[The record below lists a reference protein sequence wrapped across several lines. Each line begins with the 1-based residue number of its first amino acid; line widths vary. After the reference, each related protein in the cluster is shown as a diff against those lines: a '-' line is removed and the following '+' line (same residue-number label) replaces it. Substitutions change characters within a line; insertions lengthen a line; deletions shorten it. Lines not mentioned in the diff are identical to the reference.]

1 MIDFSFSIYD
11 LEYFLL
17 IFVRVSCFVYIAPY
31 FGMNDTP
38 ARIRIGI
45 SAFTAILL
53 YETLTPV
60 DAVVFDTVMEYAVIV
75 MKEAIAGLLIGFGAN
90 ICMAIVNFAGSI
102 ADMETGLSM
111 ATLMDPATREST
123 SITGVLYQYSFMLML
138 IASGMYRYLFGALAD
153 SFVLIPVNGVVF
165 HADSLLQSMIEF
177 MNDYIMIG
185 FRIVLPIFCATLL
198 LNAILGVLAK
208 VSPQMNMFAVGI
220 QLKVLTGLAAMFLT
234 AGMLPGAAD
243 FVYQDSQLGWWHIG
257 LGVFNVGAA
266 YIHNRDVLSVA
277 GPFMRRLMLLSGE
290 TVNVAIR
297 NGNEAVLIGQL
308 ECKSMVGMCA
318 PLGSRLP
325 LHASGAGKALLYPLA
340 EEELMSIIL
349 QTGLQQFTP
358 TTLVDMPTLLK
369 DLEQARELGYTVDKE
384 EHVVGL
390 NCIASAI
397 YDDVGSVVAAISIS
411 GPSSRLTEDRFVSQG
426 ELVRDTAR
434 DISTALGLKAHP

>member
-1 MIDFSFSIYD
+1 MTIDAVSEMTNNALYVIIKVSLPVLLVSLIVGLIISIFQTVTSIQEQTLTFVPKIIAIFLTLILLGSWMIDFSFSIYD

-45 SAFTAILL
+45 SFFTSILL
-53 YETLTPV
+53 YETLTPA

-123 SITGVLYQYSFMLML
+123 SITGALYQYSFMLML

-153 SFVLIPVNGVVF
+153 SFTLIPINGVTF
-165 HADSLLQSMIEF
+165 HADSLLNSMIEF
-177 MNDYIMIG
+177 MNDYILIG
-185 FRIVLPIFCATLL
+185 FRIVLPIFCVTLL

-220 QLKVLTGLAAMFLT
+220 QLKVLAGLSALFLT

-243 FVYQDSQLGWWHIG
+243 FVYQEMKKMVVSFIG
-257 LGVFNVGAA
+257 
-266 YIHNRDVLSVA
+266 
-277 GPFMRRLMLLSGE
+277 
-290 TVNVAIR
+290 
-297 NGNEAVLIGQL
+297 
-308 ECKSMVGMCA
+308 GM
-318 PLGSRLP
+318 
-325 LHASGAGKALLYPLA
+325 
-340 EEELMSIIL
+340 M
-349 QTGLQQFTP
+349 
-358 TTLVDMPTLLK
+358 
-369 DLEQARELGYTVDKE
+369 
-384 EHVVGL
+384 
-390 NCIASAI
+390 
-397 YDDVGSVVAAISIS
+397 
-411 GPSSRLTEDRFVSQG
+411 
-426 ELVRDTAR
+426 
-434 DISTALGLKAHP
+434 